1 MFEMMS
7 DDDHENKNY
16 MNEYAKYSGLIFQ
29 MIAMVALGFWGGT
42 KLDQLFNLKE
52 PVFMISLTVCT
63 SFIAIFYMF
72 RTLMKK

>member
-1 MFEMMS
+1 
-7 DDDHENKNY
+7 
-16 MNEYAKYSGLIFQ
+16 
-29 MIAMVALGFWGGT
+29 MVALGFWGGT

>member
-1 MFEMMS
+1 MN
-7 DDDHENKNY
+7 DDDRGNKNY

-42 KLDQLFNLKE
+42 KIDQMLHLKE
-52 PVFMISLTVCT
+52 SVFMITLTVCT